1 MAQIARY
8 LPRAARALSLPRS
21 RIRWKILVP
30 YAVLSFVLALAG
42 TYLVTR
48 IVAGS
53 FEERFQNQLAEAAR
67 VASDSLVRRER
78 EQLATLRAVAFTS
91 GMAEAIE
98 QRDSAALE
106 RLVLPVAVNQ
116 GAQIVEVVDASGARL
131 YVVTRA
137 PGATLEYVSST
148 AVAERAAWT
157 PVSLALQPSD
167 GSRADKY
174 SALLPVDGVTALL
187 TAGPVRL
194 DNVTVGAVIVASP
207 LAAVLPAVKSEA
219 LADVSVFGAD
229 GRSLASTFAAGDV
242 ADAPPQPGA
251 DGSIVERELF
261 GRSFAFLSNTL
272 HIGGMPAGAFTVALP
287 TSFIGHANAL
297 TRQQLAVL
305 FSIGTV
311 AILLTGW
318 LLARAITQPL
328 LRLAQTAQAVANGDL
343 TVRSGVRGT
352 DEIGALAKTFDAMT
366 ERVQRQ
372 HLGTIG
378 ALVSAIDARDPYTRG
393 HSMRVGHLSR
403 EIGNSLGLPELEVQH
418 LLVGGFLHDVGK
430 IGVRDA
436 VLLKPG
442 ALSPAERQLIEQHP
456 RIGADILATV
466 ELPEEVRAIVHG
478 HHERLDGKGYPLQLT
493 ASELTIFPR
502 IASVADVYD
511 ALVTDRPYRPGVA
524 VSEALRVLRGEGLAG
539 SLDMDV
545 VAAMERLAPYWE
557 QRRHDDPVLQGF
569 DLEGRVDGALSPSLF
584 SMDARTVY
592 PIAHATAD
600 GARHAH

>member
-1 MAQIARY
+1 
-8 LPRAARALSLPRS
+8 
-21 RIRWKILVP
+21 
-30 YAVLSFVLALAG
+30 
-42 TYLVTR
+42 
-48 IVAGS
+48 
-53 FEERFQNQLAEAAR
+53 
-67 VASDSLVRRER
+67 VR
-78 EQLATLRAVAFTS
+78 T
-91 GMAEAIE
+91 
-98 QRDSAALE
+98 
-106 RLVLPVAVNQ
+106 
-116 GAQIVEVVDASGARL
+116 
-131 YVVTRA
+131 
-137 PGATLEYVSST
+137 
-148 AVAERAAWT
+148 
-157 PVSLALQPSD
+157 
-167 GSRADKY
+167 
-174 SALLPVDGVTALL
+174 
-187 TAGPVRL
+187 
-194 DNVTVGAVIVASP
+194 DNVTVGVVIVASP
-207 LAAVLPAVKSEA
+207 LATVLPAVKSEA
-219 LADVSVFGAD
+219 LADVSLFAPD
-229 GRSLASTFAAGDV
+229 GQALASTFAPGDD

-251 DGSIVERELF
+251 NGSIVESELF
-261 GRSFAFLSNTL
+261 GRSFAFLSSTL
-272 HIGGMPAGAFTVALP
+272 NVGGTPAGTFTVALP
-287 TSFIGHANAL
+287 TAFIGQANDL

-305 FSIGTV
+305 FSVGTV

-318 LLARAITQPL
+318 LLARALTQPL
-328 LRLAQTAQAVANGDL
+328 LRLAQTAQAVASGDL
-343 TVRSGVRGT
+343 TARSGVRGT

-403 EIGNSLGLPELEVQH
+403 EIGISLGLPELQVQH

-442 ALSPAERQLIEQHP
+442 ALSPAERELIEQHP

-478 HHERLDGKGYPLQLT
+478 HHERLDGKGYPLHLT

-511 ALVTDRPYRPGVA
+511 ALVTDRPYRSGIA

-539 SLDMDV
+539 SLDTDV

-557 QRRHDDPVLQGF
+557 QRRHDDPILQGF
-569 DLEGRVDGALSPSLF
+569 DLEE
-584 SMDARTVY
+584 RTPAVLATGTYRIDTSAY
-592 PIAHATAD
+592 PDVHATAD